1 MNELNPKEIVH
12 RAGEDEHVETRKL
25 TRSEMKKIVEIEAT
39 PMSKED
45 KKKIKDFNETMS
57 SLLMISKYVVVLNY
71 TTASVKFYKLNKVED
86 VETWLKDHTDY
97 NESNCY
103 YMTSPKP
110 FEIKIDDVVN

>member
-1 MNELNPKEIVH
+1 MNELNSKEIVH
-12 RAGEDEHVETRKL
+12 RAGEDERIETRKL

-39 PMSKED
+39 PMSEED
-45 KKKIKDFNETMS
+45 KKKIKDFNETM
-57 SLLMISKYVVVLNY
+57 YVVVLNY

-97 NESNCY
+97 NEPNCY